1 MTPHRSACAAQLT
14 TLSSAP
20 FDFPLK
26 SNVDPTAQA
35 MAEAIAQS
43 GVPQD
48 FEGWVARPMPLNVE
62 KCGERAAF
70 WDNFC
75 GAPSVVERANCDN
88 KEDGCVVYGREPMGV
103 DKAFR
108 ITLEGTTDR
117 KWQRGL
123 VSFVLLLRIG
133 TLIYL
138 CPA

>member
-1 MTPHRSACAAQLT
+1 
-14 TLSSAP
+14 
-20 FDFPLK
+20 
-26 SNVDPTAQA
+26 

-75 GAPSVVERANCDN
+75 GVPSVVERANCDN

>member
-1 MTPHRSACAAQLT
+1 MCDPAQKRMRCAANN

-20 FDFPLK
+20 FDFSLK

-75 GAPSVVERANCDN
+75 GAPSVVERENCDN
-88 KEDGCVVYGREPMGV
+88 KEDGCVVYGRDPMGV

-108 ITLEGTTDR
+108 ITLEGTTNR

-123 VSFVLLLRIG
+123 VSFVLLLR
-133 TLIYL
+133 
-138 CPA
+138 